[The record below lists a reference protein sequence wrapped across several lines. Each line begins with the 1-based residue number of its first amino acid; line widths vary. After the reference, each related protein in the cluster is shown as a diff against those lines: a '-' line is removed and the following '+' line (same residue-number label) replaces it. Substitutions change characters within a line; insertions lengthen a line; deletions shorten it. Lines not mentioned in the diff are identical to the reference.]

1 MDTRRVAGKGGPGAH
16 PYSVRVGETRVGE
29 TGRQG
34 VSAFIES
41 SMSGPAVPMALC
53 TARILVHKSAP

>member
-1 MDTRRVAGKGGPGAH
+1 MDTRRVAGKGGPGAR
-16 PYSVRVGETRVGE
+16 PYSVRVGE